1 MKKIITTRIIIL
13 LSLTFAF
20 YCSFA
25 QTDIDA
31 IMMNKKQFCAGL
43 MYGSGSWK
51 NYWEGINKRVN
62 ANLGTV
68 STKEFMIQGNYG
80 IRNNLNFLFSLPYIK
95 TKASGGNLH
104 SMKGLQDLSM
114 FLKYMPFKKEIGS
127 GTFSVYTIGG
137 LSFPTTNYVADY
149 LPLSI
154 GMHSTNLSF
163 RGMLDYQI
171 SKWFATISGTYV
183 RRSNVKIDRTSYYT
197 TQMHYS
203 NEVGMPNATSFNIR
217 TGFRSNK
224 LIAEAVLNKW
234 ITQGGFDISKNNM
247 PFLSNTM
254 NNTSVGF
261 NGKYTVKKD
270 GNLALTG
277 GLSYTVSGRNVG
289 QATHFN
295 FGGFYVIDFNKK
307 HKAAAEKK
315 SDGNT
320 MN

>member
-20 YCSFA
+20 YSSFA

-43 MYGSGSWK
+43 MYGSSSWK
-51 NYWEGINKRVN
+51 NYWEGTNKRDN

-95 TKASGGNLH
+95 TKATAGSLH
-104 SMKGLQDLSM
+104 SMKGLQDLSL
-114 FLKYMPFKKEIGS
+114 FLKYMPIKKEIGS
-127 GTFSVYTIGG
+127 GTFSVFTIGG
-137 LSFPTTNYVADY
+137 LSFPTTDYVADY

-154 GMHSTNLSF
+154 GMRSTNLSF

-171 SKWFATISGTYV
+171 SNWFATISGTYV
-183 RRSNVKIDRTSYYT
+183 HRSNVKIDRTSYYT
-197 TQMHYS
+197 TEMHYT
-203 NEVGMPNATSFNIR
+203 NEVRMPNATSFNIR

-254 NNTSVGF
+254 NNTAIGF

-277 GLSYTVSGRNVG
+277 GLNHTVSGRNVG
-289 QATHFN
+289 QTTRFN
-295 FGGFYVIDFNKK
+295 FGAFYVIDFNKK

-315 SDGNT
+315 SDDNT

>member
-1 MKKIITTRIIIL
+1 MKKIITTRFIIL

-20 YCSFA
+20 YSSFA

-43 MYGSGSWK
+43 MYGSSSWK
-51 NYWEGINKRVN
+51 NYWEGTNKRDN

-80 IRNNLNFLFSLPYIK
+80 IRNNLNLLFSLPYIK
-95 TKASGGNLH
+95 TKATAGSLH
-104 SMKGLQDLSM
+104 SMKGLQDLSL
-114 FLKYMPFKKEIGS
+114 FLKYMPIKKEIGS

-137 LSFPTTNYVADY
+137 LSFPTTDYVADY

-154 GMHSTNLSF
+154 GMRSTNISF

-171 SKWFATISGTYV
+171 SNWFATISGTYV
-183 RRSNVKIDRTSYYT
+183 HRSNVKIDRTSYYT
-197 TQMHYS
+197 TEMHYT
-203 NEVGMPNATSFNIR
+203 NEVRMPNATSFNIR

-254 NNTSVGF
+254 NNTAIGF

-277 GLSYTVSGRNVG
+277 GINHTVSGRNVG
-289 QATHFN
+289 QATRLN
-295 FGGFYVIDFNKK
+295 FGAFYVIDFNKK
-307 HKAAAEKK
+307 HKAAAGIK

>member
-20 YCSFA
+20 YSSFA

-43 MYGSGSWK
+43 MYGSSSWK
-51 NYWEGINKRVN
+51 NYWEGTNKRVN

-95 TKASGGNLH
+95 TKATAGSLH
-104 SMKGLQDLSM
+104 SMKGLQDLSL
-114 FLKYMPFKKEIGS
+114 FLKYMPIKKEIGP
-127 GTFSVYTIGG
+127 GTFSVYSIGG

-154 GMHSTNLSF
+154 GMRSTNLSF

-171 SKWFATISGTYV
+171 SNWFATISGTYV
-183 RRSNVKIDRTSYYT
+183 HRSNVKIDRTSYYT
-197 TQMHYS
+197 TEMHYT
-203 NEVGMPNATSFNIR
+203 NEVRMPNATSFNIR

-254 NNTSVGF
+254 NNTAIGF

-277 GLSYTVSGRNVG
+277 GLNHTVSGRNVG
-289 QATHFN
+289 QATRFN
-295 FGGFYVIDFNKK
+295 FGAFYVIDFNKK
-307 HKAAAEKK
+307 RKAAAEKK

>member
-20 YCSFA
+20 YSSFA

-43 MYGSGSWK
+43 MYGSSSWK
-51 NYWEGINKRVN
+51 NYWEGTNKRDN

-80 IRNNLNFLFSLPYIK
+80 IRNNLNLLFSLPYIK
-95 TKASGGNLH
+95 TKATAGSLH
-104 SMKGLQDLSM
+104 SMKGLQDLSL
-114 FLKYMPFKKEIGS
+114 FLKYMPIKKEIGP

-137 LSFPTTNYVADY
+137 LSFPTTDYVADY

-154 GMHSTNLSF
+154 GMRSTNLSF

-171 SKWFATISGTYV
+171 SNWFATISGTYV
-183 RRSNVKIDRTSYYT
+183 HRSNVKIDRTSYYT
-197 TQMHYS
+197 TEMHYT
-203 NEVGMPNATSFNIR
+203 NEVRMPNATSFNIR

-224 LIAEAVLNKW
+224 LIAEAVFNKW

-254 NNTSVGF
+254 NNTAVGF

-277 GLSYTVSGRNVG
+277 GINYTVSGRNVG
-289 QATHFN
+289 QATRFN
-295 FGGFYVIDFNKK
+295 FGAFYVIDFNKK
-307 HKAAAEKK
+307 QKAAAGKK

>member
-13 LSLTFAF
+13 LSFAFAF
-20 YCSFA
+20 YSSFA

-51 NYWEGINKRVN
+51 NYWEGTNKRVN

-95 TKASGGNLH
+95 TKATAGTLH
-104 SMKGLQDLSM
+104 SMKGLQDLSL
-114 FLKYMPFKKEIGS
+114 FLKYMPIKKEIGP

-137 LSFPTTNYVADY
+137 LSFPTTDYVADY

-154 GMHSTNLSF
+154 GMRSTNLSF

-171 SKWFATISGTYV
+171 SNWFATISGTYV
-183 RRSNVKIDRTSYYT
+183 HRSNVKIDRTSYYT
-197 TQMHYS
+197 TEMHYT
-203 NEVGMPNATSFNIR
+203 NEVRMPNATSFNIR

-254 NNTSVGF
+254 NNTAIGF

-277 GLSYTVSGRNVG
+277 GLNHTVSGRNVG
-289 QATHFN
+289 QATRFN
-295 FGGFYVIDFNKK
+295 FGAFYVIDFNKK
-307 HKAAAEKK
+307 RKAAAEKK
-315 SDGNT
+315 FDGNT

>member
-20 YCSFA
+20 YSSFA

-43 MYGSGSWK
+43 MYSSSSWK
-51 NYWEGINKRVN
+51 NYWEGTNKRDN

-68 STKEFMIQGNYG
+68 STKEYMIQGNYG
-80 IRNNLNFLFSLPYIK
+80 IRNNLNFLFSLPYIE
-95 TKASGGNLH
+95 TKASAGYLNG
-104 SMKGLQDLSM
+104 MKGMQDLSL
-114 FLKYMPFKKEIGS
+114 FLKYMPFKKELGP
-127 GTFSVYTIGG
+127 GTFSVFTIGG
-137 LSFPTTNYVADY
+137 LSFPTTDYVADY

-154 GMHSTNLSF
+154 GMRSTNLSF

-183 RRSNVKIDRTSYYT
+183 RRSNVIIDRTSYYT
-197 TQMHYS
+197 TQMHYT
-203 NEVGMPNATSFNIR
+203 NEVRMPNATSFNIR

-254 NNTSVGF
+254 NNTAIGF

-277 GLSYTVSGRNVG
+277 GINHTVSGRNVG
-289 QATHFN
+289 QATRFN
-295 FGGFYVIDFNKK
+295 FGAFYVIDFNKK

-315 SDGNT
+315 SDGDT